1 MSDDN
6 IRRVWTEDELDSA
19 LDALHAD
26 VRADEPVLARTRA
39 ALIATIEQGEPE
51 VTTTQEHRPR
61 RSTRRWLAGAAV
73 VVLLVAG
80 ALIAQTVSFGPPAPA
95 TAEAVRTLDRAAA
108 QSVGAVDE
116 PVGPGQYRYVATH
129 AWWMGTSS
137 VEGKVFARLTEH
149 LLETWAPADPRDEW
163 MLRRD
168 VTGNEQWVLGTKEE
182 AEAAG
187 VAGRRDGQRGGQP
200 GGRPGGQGGGQ
211 PEGEWRAMCG
221 DFFGESKCEDPGS
234 WQNPTAEWQAGLP
247 TDPDALF
254 ARLRADAPVNDTGD
268 AALFAYA
275 ADALRSG
282 LVGKDVRAALYQALT
297 RIDGL
302 EVTEERANLG
312 GRVGI
317 ALGVDDGERRRE
329 IIIDPETG
337 RFIGERLVATDDVAD
352 FEAGTVLEFTA
363 VTTGVVDAM
372 GVRPAG

>member
-19 LDALHAD
+19 LDALNAD
-26 VRADEPVLARTRA
+26 VRADGPVLARARA
-39 ALIATIEQGEPE
+39 ALITTIEQGEPE

-149 LLETWAPADPRDEW
+149 LLETWAPANPRDEW
-163 MLRRD
+163 LLRRD
-168 VTGNEQWVLGTKEE
+168 VTGNEQWVVGTKEE

-187 VAGRRDGQRGGQP
+187 VADQRGL
-200 GGRPGGQGGGQ
+200 
-211 PEGEWRAMCG
+211 PEGEWRATCG
-221 DFFGESKCEDPGS
+221 DFFGESKCQDPGS
-234 WQNPTAEWQAGLP
+234 WQNPTAEWQASLP

-254 ARLRADAPVNDTGD
+254 ARLRADAPDNDAGD

-282 LVGKDVRAALYQALT
+282 LVGKDVRAAIYQALT
-297 RIDGL
+297 RIGGL

-337 RFIGERLVATDDVAD
+337 RFIGERVVATDDVQD

-363 VTTGVVDAM
+363 VSTGVVDAI
-372 GVRPAG
+372 GVKPAG